1 MGPKTPLGSKA
12 CAVMVSG
19 LPFIAVV
26 TGVCVRRGGSLSS
39 RTLAA
44 SSAGVAGSII
54 SSALRV
60 FSSMLFFFFFFFF
73 FEDLLGA
80 AFFFETFLGAGSVV
94 PVAGAVV
101 SVGGAVVPVAG
112 GVVPGPG
119 AVCAGAPNARAR
131 LKARPVMGLRK
142 CMRPPSHSD
151 CGDLTFARG
160 GRQRNCLYL
169 DGLATSGAS
178 ST

>member
-44 SSAGVAGSII
+44 SSAGVAGNII

-60 FSSMLFFFFFFFF
+60 FSSMLFFFFFFFFF

-94 PVAGAVV
+94 TVAGAVV
-101 SVGGAVVPVAG
+101 SVR
-112 GVVPGPG
+112 G

-178 ST
+178 STR